1 MKYEDL
7 SRDGAGDVIA
17 GKVKFPVE
25 IGLLRPVAVAGAEI
39 ESLTLQQEPTVLD
52 LELCRKTGSE
62 ITRMVHLLASL
73 AELSPDEVRALK
85 AADCAGSAEAA
96 GAFLIADQ
104 DNSAVRRVDPE
115 GIITS
120 VHFAPPPANGGDE
133 GPAAEA
139 VFVGPLAVEVDG
151 HGNVYVADAGDH
163 RVRKID
169 SRGAITAV
177 AGTGERGFEGDGRPA
192 RAARFDRPSSVAL
205 DGAGNVYVADASG
218 QRIRK
223 IDADGT
229 VVSMGGTGASGFS
242 GDGGP
247 ATEASLTAKDIAADK
262 SGNIYIADGRRV
274 RRIDAQGN
282 SMDRI
287 EVLPQVPAALLVR
300 ERNSN
305 DPVDRGMLC
314 PWKF

>member
-177 AGTGERGFEGDGRPA
+177 AGTGERVSKGTGDPRERLVSTGRRASRLMEPA
-192 RAARFDRPSSVAL
+192 TSMSPMRQGNGSGRLMPTARSSAWAGRAQAASVATAARL
-205 DGAGNVYVADASG
+205 
-218 QRIRK
+218 
-223 IDADGT
+223 
-229 VVSMGGTGASGFS
+229 
-242 GDGGP
+242 
-247 ATEASLTAKDIAADK
+247 
-262 SGNIYIADGRRV
+262 RRL
-274 RRIDAQGN
+274 R
-282 SMDRI
+282 
-287 EVLPQVPAALLVR
+287 
-300 ERNSN
+300 
-305 DPVDRGMLC
+305 
-314 PWKF
+314 